1 VYYGNNLKLTQRGT
15 YQVFIRLQ
23 PSALLGKDQP
33 QAAQFN
39 LVVR

>member
-1 VYYGNNLKLTQRGT
+1 LSVKLTQRGT
-15 YQVFIRLQ
+15 YQVFVRLQ
-23 PSALLGKDQP
+23 PTALLGKDQP